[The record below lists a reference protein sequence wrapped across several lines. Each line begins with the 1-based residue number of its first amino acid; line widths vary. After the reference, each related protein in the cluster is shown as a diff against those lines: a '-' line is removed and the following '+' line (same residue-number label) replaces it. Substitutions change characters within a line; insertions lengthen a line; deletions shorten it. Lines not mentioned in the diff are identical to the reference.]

1 MSKDFLIY
9 IYIYILFTVLCS
21 DRKDNKY
28 SDRSRKKQLTVLYK
42 YLLSRIFQKL
52 LFFLSQDYHEWNNLE
67 QEIVARH

>member
-1 MSKDFLIY
+1 M
-9 IYIYILFTVLCS
+9 LFTITVLCS
-21 DRKDNKY
+21 DSKDNKY

-42 YLLSRIFQKL
+42 YLLSRILQKL